1 MPFATNQ
8 GVRIRYDVTG
18 HGSPL
23 VLHHGFAQR
32 SVDWHEAGYV
42 DELAATHTMILVDAR
57 GHGESDKPHDRAS
70 YIWPVQVFD
79 VIAVLDELK
88 VSRAAYWGY
97 SMGGDFGF
105 GLAAYAPHRISALLC
120 GGASA
125 DSSDMGTAFR
135 GIDGTDPEAFLERL
149 AARTGAP
156 SFDDGARPRLFKNDL
171 RALAAAA
178 QDRPS
183 LADMLGT
190 ISMPCFI
197 YAGEADK
204 DVTQA
209 RNSAARIP
217 EATFTVLPDLTHGET
232 FDRSELVLPDAVRF
246 LEHALASR

>member
-1 MPFATNQ
+1 VPFATNQ

-18 HGSPL
+18 HGPPL

-32 SVDWHEAGYV
+32 SGDWHEAGYV
-42 DELAATHTMILVDAR
+42 DELAATHAVILVDAR
-57 GHGESDKPHDRAS
+57 GHGKSDKPHDKAS

-88 VSRAAYWGY
+88 VSRAVYWGY

-105 GLAAYAPHRISALLC
+105 GLAVYAPHRISALVC

-125 DSSDMGTAFR
+125 DGSDMGTAFR

-149 AARTGAP
+149 AARTAS
-156 SFDDGARPRLFKNDL
+156 SFDDRARTRLFKNDL

-183 LADMLGT
+183 LEHMLAT
-190 ISMPCFI
+190 IDMPCFI
-197 YAGEADK
+197 YVGEADK
-204 DVTQA
+204 DVVRA
-209 RNSAARIP
+209 RESAIHIPYAR
-217 EATFTVLPDLTHGET
+217 FTAFSDFEHGET
-232 FDRSELVLPDAVRF
+232 FDRSDIVLPEAVRF
-246 LEHALASR
+246 LEDTRR